1 MSCHEIIKG
10 TYELFRILLM
20 RYMYKNTRAKFY
32 KKYQERNG
40 IELKPILLSPVL
52 PTPAPY
58 WNFMFDLFILNT
70 LWMTTISPAEIS
82 HELEI
87 HFLVLRVVFLCTLMS
102 MYVQKNSK
110 KNIRKRMAQ
119 NRNKICIYL
128 SISTI
133 IRK

>member
-58 WNFMFDLFILNT
+58 
-70 LWMTTISPAEIS
+70 
-82 HELEI
+82 
-87 HFLVLRVVFLCTLMS
+87 
-102 MYVQKNSK
+102 
-110 KNIRKRMAQ
+110 
-119 NRNKICIYL
+119 
-128 SISTI
+128 
-133 IRK
+133 